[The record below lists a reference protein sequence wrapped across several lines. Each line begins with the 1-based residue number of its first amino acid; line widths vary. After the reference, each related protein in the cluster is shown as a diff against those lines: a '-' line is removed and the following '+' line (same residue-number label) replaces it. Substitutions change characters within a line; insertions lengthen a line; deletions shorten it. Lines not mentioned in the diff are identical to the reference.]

1 MKKKIILF
9 KKLNFIGNN
18 LSKIIKINKYNKQ
31 H

>member
-18 LSKIIKINKYNKQ
+18 FSKIIKINKYNKQ